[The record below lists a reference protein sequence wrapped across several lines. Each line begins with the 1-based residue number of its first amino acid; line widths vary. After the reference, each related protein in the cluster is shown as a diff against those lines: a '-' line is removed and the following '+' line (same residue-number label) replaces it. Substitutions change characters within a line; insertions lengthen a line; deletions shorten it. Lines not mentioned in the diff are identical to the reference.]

1 MTPSLHAGL
10 HRIGTGASA
19 SAPVFATFAS
29 DVPVPP
35 PVARLMQSPASAAVA
50 FDAFAAPPQGAMIYQ
65 AYQAHSDLMWPLRTV
80 AKNSLPA
87 LQRARDIPGEDM
99 ALRKLAAACEVFV
112 LAALTHE
119 RPPFRIESVTVGE
132 REVPI
137 VEERTLVTPFG
148 TLLHFAKQMPDPGP
162 RVLIVAPM
170 SGHFATLLRDTART
184 MLADHDV
191 YITDWHNAR
200 NVPLMAGRFGLDEY
214 VEHLMQF
221 LAALGPGAHLM
232 AICQPCVAALAAVA
246 LMAEDEHPATPAS
259 LTLMAGPIDCRISP
273 TEVNKLATDKPIGWF
288 EKQLIS
294 TVPLRH
300 AGAMRRVYPGFLQLM
315 AFMSMNLD
323 RHLDSFR
330 TLFHDLVNDQTDK
343 ARATRTFYEEYFA
356 VCDLPAEFYLDTVKL
371 VFQEYAL
378 PKGRLTFRG
387 RPVNLAAVRR
397 TALLTV
403 EGERDDICSLG
414 QTLAA
419 HDLCT
424 GLRPYLKTHYVQ
436 AGAGH
441 YGVFSG
447 KRWSGSIYPVV
458 REAIHV
464 AQ

>member
-1 MTPSLHAGL
+1 MPAPGPT
-10 HRIGTGASA
+10 SA
-19 SAPVFATFAS
+19 FERFAP
-29 DVPVPP
+29 
-35 PVARLMQSPASAAVA
+35 
-50 FDAFAAPPQGAMIYQ
+50 PPQGAMIYQ

-87 LQRARDIPGEDM
+87 LQRARNIPGEDM

-119 RPPFRIESVTVGE
+119 RPAFRIESVTIGE
-132 REVPI
+132 REVAI

-214 VEHLMQF
+214 IEHLMQF
-221 LAALGPGAHLM
+221 VAAIGPGGHLM

-273 TEVNKLATDKPIGWF
+273 TEVNKLATDKPIAWF
-288 EKQLIS
+288 EQQLIS

-300 AGAMRRVYPGFLQLM
+300 TGALRRVYPGFLQLM

-330 TLFHDLVNDQTDK
+330 TLFHDLVNDETDK
-343 ARATRTFYEEYFA
+343 ARSTKTFYEEYFA
-356 VCDLPAEFYLDTVKL
+356 VCDLPAEFYLDTVRL

-378 PKGRLTFRG
+378 PKGQLAFRG
-387 RPVNLAAVRR
+387 RPINLAAIRR

-419 HDLCT
+419 HDVCT

-464 AQ
+464 AAS